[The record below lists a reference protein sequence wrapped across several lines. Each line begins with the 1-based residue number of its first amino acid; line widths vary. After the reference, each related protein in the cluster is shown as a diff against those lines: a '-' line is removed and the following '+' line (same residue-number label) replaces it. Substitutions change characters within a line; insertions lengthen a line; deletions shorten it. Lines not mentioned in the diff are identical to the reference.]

1 MKSPCLI
8 FAVALLMA
16 GPACA
21 QRYDILIRNGHV
33 VDGSGNPWVSAD
45 VGIIRDRIVF
55 IGRAPEKATAQ
66 RTIDAHG
73 LIVAPGF
80 IDMLGQSETSLLID
94 KQAVSKLTQGITTEI
109 TGEGGSVAPLD
120 DRLIAEDR
128 LVNDHF
134 HLTVDWHTLDE
145 YFKRLA
151 AQGSGINLG
160 TYVGAAQVRR
170 VVMGDA
176 DREPTAAELARMQE
190 YVNDAMLSGAMGLST
205 ALIYAPGNYAR
216 TGELIALAKVAAKYG
231 GVYATHMRNEGD
243 DEMAALQEAFRIGR
257 EAGLPVEIFH
267 LKASGKHNRG
277 KMRQVVEAIEA
288 ARAAG
293 LDVTADQY
301 PYVAGATALGSA
313 IPPRFHD
320 GGREA
325 FLARLR
331 DPQQRAAI
339 RHDLTATGAVENLW
353 RGAGGAEGV
362 LVNSIFNPAF
372 KKFEG
377 QTVAA
382 IARLQNKDPV
392 DAMLDLVLADH
403 DNTGAIYFLMDED
416 DVKLAMQKPWVSV
429 GTDYGAV
436 SPTGPLSEGKAHPR
450 AYGAF
455 PRILGKYVRDE
466 HLLDLENAIRKF
478 TALPARRMKLHERGM
493 ILPGFFAD
501 ITIFDPARVR
511 DVATFENPN
520 RPSEG
525 IACVLVN
532 GVVALAEGKLTGQLG
547 GRPLRGPGYSGRGL
561 TPEGL
566 PRPGQVQGVIT
577 DDWGWPLP
585 RTRVTLL
592 QADGKVRATFETTIT
607 GRYEI
612 PPGEECMGCTLMV
625 ERMGFRPAQQN
636 VNYNGANSLW
646 FSFALV
652 PRESP

>member
-1 MKSPCLI
+1 MKFLYSI
-8 FAVALLMA
+8 FAAAILTA
-16 GPACA
+16 GSASA
-21 QRYDILIRNGHV
+21 QQYDILIRNGHV
-33 VDGSGNPWVSAD
+33 VDGSGNPWVRAD

-55 IGRAPEKATAQ
+55 VGTAPEKAAAK
-66 RTIDAHG
+66 RTIDAQG

-80 IDMLGQSETSLLID
+80 IDMLGQSETNLLID

-109 TGEGGSVAPLD
+109 TGEGSSVAPLD
-120 DRLIAEDR
+120 DRLIAQDKA
-128 LVNDHF
+128 VNDHF

-170 VVMGDA
+170 VVIGDA
-176 DREPTAAELARMQE
+176 NREPTAAELSRMRE

-205 ALIYAPGNYAR
+205 ALIYAPGNYAH
-216 TGELIALAKVAAKYG
+216 TEELIALAKVAAKYG

-243 DEMAALQEAFRIGR
+243 DEMAALQETFRIGR

-267 LKASGKHNRG
+267 LKASGKQNRG
-277 KMRQVVEAIEA
+277 KMRQVLDAIET
-288 ARAAG
+288 ARAGG

-301 PYVAGATALGSA
+301 PYVAGATSLGSA

-320 GGREA
+320 GGRDA

-339 RHDLTATGAVENLW
+339 RTDLNATGAVENLW
-353 RGAGGAEGV
+353 RGAGGAAGV
-362 LVNSIFNPAF
+362 LVNSIFNPDL

-377 QTVAA
+377 QSVAA
-382 IARLQNKDPV
+382 IAQAQNKDPV
-392 DAMLDLVLADH
+392 DAMIDLVLADH
-403 DNTGAIYFLMDED
+403 DNAGAIYFLMDED
-416 DVKLAMQKPWVSV
+416 DVKLALQKPWVSV
-429 GTDYGAV
+429 GVDYGEV

-466 HLLDLENAIRKF
+466 HLLYLENAIRKF
-478 TALPARRMKLHERGM
+478 TALPARRMKLSKRGM
-493 ILPGFFAD
+493 ILPDYFAD

-511 DVATFENPN
+511 DIATFENPN

-525 IACVLVN
+525 ISYVLVN

-566 PRPGQVQGVIT
+566 PRPGQIQGVIT
-577 DDWGWPLP
+577 DEWGWPLP

-592 QADGKVRATFETTIT
+592 QLDGKVRASLETNIT

-625 ERMGFRPAQQN
+625 QRMGFHPAQQD

-646 FSFALV
+646 FSFAML
-652 PRESP
+652 PQESP